1 MYCFWLKNFF
11 LLFFYLF
18 LNKTRVPTCA
28 QGPTFFYTNSI
39 KTLLPLF
46 SYKLFLIYMKTHAIL
61 CRPNFKDYY
70 RDYIFSNT
78 IHMFMTCLSI
88 ARKAMPLREG
98 WLWNKTL
105 CICYFYWCSINKFLA
120 IFMTWYLRYTF
131 HNQYHHAKHFW
142 YDRIKSYL

>member
-1 MYCFWLKNFF
+1 MIFFCVLFLLKVFF
-11 LLFFYLF
+11 LLLLF

-28 QGPTFFYTNSI
+28 QGQIFFYTNSI

-46 SYKLFLIYMKTHAIL
+46 SYKLFDLYEDSCHLYADQIL
-61 CRPNFKDYY
+61 RIITLS
-70 RDYIFSNT
+70 IFYKHYPYVYDLS
-78 IHMFMTCLSI
+78 SI

-105 CICYFYWCSINKFLA
+105 CICYFYWCSINKFLG

-142 YDRIKSYL
+142 YDRVKS